1 MVFFFFRAFDREGR
15 RSPLSLFSS
24 LFFVSYLL
32 QQHRVRGHGHDTH
45 EVVVCGC
52 CSSSACGVRR
62 CCSVCSC
69 SRSSVWPGLL
79 AGPPPAA
86 VLLRPSRRLGEMRRG
101 MLRRALVGG
110 AAGPGLSC
118 SSSSRVCCRIHLAPP
133 FFVESEKC
141 LFETQKFL
149 SERLCS
155 PRAPSPSFT
164 LFPPSRKKTQLDL
177 SRFDA
182 QIYGRDRRRHRVLL
196 EVAAAAGLIAGFGS
210 GGAVEPTEN
219 CCCCES
225 NRAN

>member
-1 MVFFFFRAFDREGR
+1 MAERRTGRQPSFGVLLRGLEKKKKRGKKRGGVSLVFFFFRAFDREGR

-62 CCSVCSC
+62 CCGVCSC
-69 SRSSVWPGLL
+69 SRASVWPGLL

-86 VLLRPSRRLGEMRRG
+86 GLLRPSRRLGEMRRG

-133 FFVESEKC
+133 FFVESEKF

-164 LFPPSRKKTQLDL
+164 LFPPSRKK
-177 SRFDA
+177 
-182 QIYGRDRRRHRVLL
+182 
-196 EVAAAAGLIAGFGS
+196 
-210 GGAVEPTEN
+210 N
-219 CCCCES
+219 
-225 NRAN
+225 